1 MIERLRLTHKRC
13 NGIKDGYWTT
23 AKKGELI
30 ARLAQYEDT
39 YVPPEKIRPEW
50 DGRCIEPCPYCG
62 NEVHILWHVLSDGYE
77 IYCPYC
83 GNAIMLCDECT
94 HADDYQGYDWE
105 EGKGCWRKRRNEN
118 ESRD

>member
-23 AKKGELI
+23 AKKDELI

-62 NEVHILWHVLSDGYE
+62 N
-77 IYCPYC
+77 
-83 GNAIMLCDECT
+83 AIMLCDECT
-94 HADDYQGYDWE
+94 HADDYQGCDWE